1 MKRLLFRLIVAL
13 LAFSVGVSA
22 FFVWDGI
29 RLLPSRTQARLIG
42 SPHST
47 ELSLLLS
54 AQNSVL
60 RVGED
65 PNIQIHI
72 TNNGSET
79 VTLVH
84 PGDGS
89 ESGWR
94 TPVVQ
99 WSILEAGDPAGHPTG
114 PGSDHKVDRCGNINA
129 LGWGEVFRLG
139 PGESKELK
147 EWLPPFRKPGS
158 YRVTFLYANRPSIEW
173 KGMVLGM
180 HNPAAM
186 WRVRH
191 STESTLASNEV
202 TFTVSE

>member
-1 MKRLLFRLIVAL
+1 MKRLLFRLIPAL
-13 LAFSVGVSA
+13 LAFSVGITA
-22 FFVWDGI
+22 FLVWDGI
-29 RLLPSRTQARLIG
+29 RLLPGKMQARLNG
-42 SPHST
+42 TPRSN

-54 AQNSVL
+54 AKNSVL
-60 RVGED
+60 RLGED
-65 PNIQIHI
+65 PSIQIHI
-72 TNNGSET
+72 TNNGNET

-99 WSILEAGDPAGHPTG
+99 WSILEAGDPAEHPAQ
-114 PGSDHKVDRCGNINA
+114 PDSDLKVDRCGNVNA
-129 LGWGEVFRLG
+129 LGWDEVFRIA

-158 YRVTFLYANRPSIEW
+158 YRVKFLYANRPSIEW
-173 KGMVLGM
+173 KGIVMGM

-186 WRVRH
+186 LRVRH
-191 STESTLASNEV
+191 STEATLASNEV
-202 TFTVSE
+202 TFTVME